1 MILMNKILIDTMHI
15 EAIFSKDNRYLKLI
29 DAIDDGKIMG
39 MSSVVTLTELI
50 KNMGK
55 RDEKRMETAVRE
67 LKSSEIILVDVTQE
81 IAEEA
86 GRLRLKYGVPTIDSI
101 IAATSIIEN
110 IKHVLTKDERHFGKV
125 TKLKLID
132 IEEAEKLAR

>member
-1 MILMNKILIDTMHI
+1 MNKILIDTMHI
-15 EAIFSKDNRYLKLI
+15 EAIFSKDNKYLKLI

-39 MSSVVTLTELI
+39 ISSVVTLTELI

-55 RDEKRMETAVRE
+55 RDEKRMETAVRDI
-67 LKSSEIILVDVTQE
+67 KSSEIILVDVTQE

-86 GRLRLKYGVPTIDSI
+86 GRLRLKYDVPTIDSI
-101 IAATSIIEN
+101 IAATSVIEN
-110 IKHVLTKDERHFGKV
+110 IKHVLTNDKRHFGKV

-132 IEEAEKLAR
+132 IAEAEKLAR

>member
-1 MILMNKILIDTMHI
+1 MNKILIDTMHI
-15 EAIFSKDNRYLKLI
+15 EAIFSSDNKYLKLI

-39 MSSVVTLTELI
+39 VASVVTLTELI

-55 RDEKRMETAVRE
+55 RDEKRMETAVRDI
-67 LKSSEIILVDVTQE
+67 KSSEIILVDVTGE

-110 IKHVLTKDERHFGKV
+110 IKHVLTNDERHFGKV

-132 IEEAEKLAR
+132 IADAEKLAR

>member
-1 MILMNKILIDTMHI
+1 MNKILIDTMHI
-15 EAIFSKDNRYLKLI
+15 EAIFSKDPRYLNLI

-39 MSSVVTLTELI
+39 LSSVVTLTELI

-55 RDEKRMETAVRE
+55 KDEKRMETSVRE

-86 GRLRLKYGVPTIDSI
+86 GRLRLKYGIPTIDSLI
-101 IAATSIIEN
+101 VATSIVEN
-110 IKHVLTKDERHFGKV
+110 IKHVLTSDERHFS
-125 TKLKLID
+125 KLPKLNLID
-132 IEEAEKLAR
+132 REKAIKLAR

>member
-1 MILMNKILIDTMHI
+1 MNKILIDTMHI
-15 EAIFSKDNRYLKLI
+15 EAIFSKDPRYLNLI

-39 MSSVVTLTELI
+39 LSSVVTLTELI

-55 RDEKRMETAVRE
+55 KDEKRMETSVRE

-86 GRLRLKYGVPTIDSI
+86 GRLRLKYGIPTIDSL
-101 IAATSIIEN
+101 IAATSIVEN
-110 IKHVLTKDERHFGKV
+110 IKHVLTTDERHFGKLP
-125 TKLKLID
+125 KLNLID
-132 IEEAEKLAR
+132 REKAIKLAR